1 MSGSDLLGAHDNPHE
16 FLIVVCGDGQW
27 ACRERDEGSR
37 EELQE
42 RGWRLHPSLIGSL
55 NVRSKGF
62 VPVCP
67 ACARKD
73 GLR

>member
-16 FLIVVCGDGQW
+16 FLIVVCMSPCDGGANS

-42 RGWRLHPSLIGSL
+42 RGWRKYRDLTGDQ
-55 NVRSKGF
+55 
-62 VPVCP
+62 PVCP

>member
-1 MSGSDLLGAHDNPHE
+1 MSGNDLLGAHDNPHE

-42 RGWRLHPSLIGSL
+42 RGWRQMRLLIGVHGWNGL
-55 NVRSKGF
+55 

>member
-1 MSGSDLLGAHDNPHE
+1 MSDLLGAHDNPHE
-16 FLIVVCGDGQW
+16 FLIVVCGDNQW

-42 RGWRLHPSLIGSL
+42 RGWRTQRALIGSFNL
-55 NVRSKGF
+55 KGF
-62 VPVCP
+62 IPVCP
-67 ACARKD
+67 ACVRKD